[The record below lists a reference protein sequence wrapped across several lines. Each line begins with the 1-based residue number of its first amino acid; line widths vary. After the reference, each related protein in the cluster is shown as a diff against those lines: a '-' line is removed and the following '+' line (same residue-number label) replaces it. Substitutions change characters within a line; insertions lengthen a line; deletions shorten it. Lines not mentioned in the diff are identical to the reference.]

1 MRRSKVIAP
10 SGTPVIDGFTDLVA
24 IGSGGFS
31 MVYRAHELALDRA
44 VAVKVL
50 NTGLTSERERRDF
63 ERECKALGQLNHPD
77 VVTVYRPAFTDD
89 GRPCIV
95 MALYERNFRD
105 QLDATGP
112 LPPAELLDVGIRMAV
127 ALHVA
132 HRRGVLHRDVKPHNI
147 FRSVYGDPALGDFGI
162 STLAGERSHDR
173 STALS
178 LAYVAPEILD
188 DAAPSAQADVYSL
201 AATLHHLAT
210 GRAPF
215 DGKEPS
221 PRRRPG
227 APRRAAA
234 ARPQRPPGE
243 LRAGAANGDGQGPGE
258 ASCRRPGLRR
268 DAARGPGPRRPVA
281 DAVEAGHRRGRATV
295 APVVLRDDGVASTG
309 VREGRERRPPPTP
322 ATPIETP
329 AAVNLCRPPP
339 LAADRRPVH
348 RRPAASRPP
357 PPEPVEEGPS
367 RRRWVIATAL
377 AVVAIAAVVIA
388 IVVAGGGSS
397 PTAAT
402 TTVASSRPPDTFF
415 TPLAPPTGV
424 TVTRRRQRHVHGR
437 HPGRERAR
445 SATRSSRRTA
455 ATSSRSSRPGSRR
468 RSSATARRRCASS
481 SVRVGNDGR
490 LEPRRRP
497 VLLRLTGCTRPQAAT
512 ARTTLVPPPG
522 RQARGDGPVGPPRTG
537 HSRR

>member
-1 MRRSKVIAP
+1 MRRSKLIPP
-10 SGTPVIDGFTDLVA
+10 SGTPVIDGFSDLVA

-210 GRAPF
+210 GKAPF

-221 PRRRPG
+221 RVVAQVLHDEPPPLDRSDLPASFQRVLRMAMEKDSAKRP
-227 APRRAAA
+227 ADARAFAEMLREVQA
-234 ARPQRPPGE
+234 
-243 LRAGAANGDGQGPGE
+243 RAGLSPTPLKLDTDE
-258 ASCRRPGLRR
+258 
-268 DAARGPGPRRPVA
+268 PR
-281 DAVEAGHRRGRATV
+281 TV
-295 APVVLRDDGVASTG
+295 APLLPRDDGIASTG
-309 VREGRERRPPPTP
+309 VREGRERRPPPIP
-322 ATPIETP
+322 TPIETP
-329 AAVNLCRPPP
+329 APEPLPAPAPPRT
-339 LAADRRPVH
+339 DVESTVVRRV
-348 RRPAASRPP
+348 PAPP

-367 RRRWVIATAL
+367 RRRWVIATVL

-415 TPLAPPTGV
+415 TPLAPPTSV
-424 TVTRRRQRHVHGR
+424 TVTPAGNGTFTVAIPAVSGAVGYEIE
-437 HPGRERAR
+437 PANGGDVVSVESAGLPATIVGNGATTMCVVVRA
-445 SATRSSRRTA
+445 
-455 ATSSRSSRPGSRR
+455 
-468 RSSATARRRCASS
+468 
-481 SVRVGNDGR
+481 VGNDGR
-490 LEPRRRP
+490 L
-497 VLLRLTGCTRPQAAT
+497 
-512 ARTTLVPPPG
+512 
-522 RQARGDGPVGPPRTG
+522 
-537 HSRR
+537 SRDSRAFCS

>member
-1 MRRSKVIAP
+1 MRRSRAAAP
-10 SGTPVIDGFTDLVA
+10 GGPVVIDGFSDLVA

-77 VVTVYRPAFTDD
+77 VVTVYRPAFTTD

-105 QLDATGP
+105 QLDAAGP

-221 PRRRPG
+221 PRRQPG
-227 APRRAAA
+227 APRRSAAARPAGPAAELRARPAHGDVQGPGEAPGRRPRLRRGAARGAGPRRPLADDAEAGHRRSRPSPRSRCTTTPPASPACARAACAAPRRLPPPSRRTSPARVPRTRSRRRPVPVRPVVRVRRPLSAVRRQARSVIRRQGRPAVRACRRRVSVVRPA
-234 ARPQRPPGE
+234 ARPQRE
-243 LRAGAANGDGQGPGE
+243 RALVR
-258 ASCRRPGLRR
+258 CRRCAGRLVWWSGRTLVRCRRCTGGWRGGRRTSRRRRRRAVDRGAPGS
-268 DAARGPGPRRPVA
+268 GPRRW
-281 DAVEAGHRRGRATV
+281 
-295 APVVLRDDGVASTG
+295 S
-309 VREGRERRPPPTP
+309 RPS
-322 ATPIETP
+322 
-329 AAVNLCRPPP
+329 AAR
-339 LAADRRPVH
+339 
-348 RRPAASRPP
+348 AAS
-357 PPEPVEEGPS
+357 
-367 RRRWVIATAL
+367 
-377 AVVAIAAVVIA
+377 
-388 IVVAGGGSS
+388 GS
-397 PTAAT
+397 
-402 TTVASSRPPDTFF
+402 
-415 TPLAPPTGV
+415 
-424 TVTRRRQRHVHGR
+424 
-437 HPGRERAR
+437 
-445 SATRSSRRTA
+445 
-455 ATSSRSSRPGSRR
+455 
-468 RSSATARRRCASS
+468 
-481 SVRVGNDGR
+481 
-490 LEPRRRP
+490 
-497 VLLRLTGCTRPQAAT
+497 
-512 ARTTLVPPPG
+512 
-522 RQARGDGPVGPPRTG
+522 
-537 HSRR
+537 

>member
-1 MRRSKVIAP
+1 MRRSRAAAP
-10 SGTPVIDGFTDLVA
+10 GGPVVIDGFSDLVA

-50 NTGLTSERERRDF
+50 NTGLTSDRERRDF

-77 VVTVYRPAFTDD
+77 VVTVYRPAFTTD

-105 QLDATGP
+105 HLDAAGP

-215 DGKEPS
+215 DGREPS
-221 PRRRPG
+221 RVVNQVLHADPPPLDRPDL
-227 APRRAAA
+227 PPSFERALRMAMSKDPA
-234 ARPQRPPGE
+234 KRPVDARAFAEVLREVQA
-243 LRAGAANGDGQGPGE
+243 RAGHSPTTLKLDT
-258 ASCRRPGLRR
+258 
-268 DAARGPGPRRPVA
+268 DDRPVA
-281 DAVEAGHRRGRATV
+281 PVALHDDPAGV
-295 APVVLRDDGVASTG
+295 TG
-309 VREGRERRPPPTP
+309 VREGRMRRPPPP
-322 ATPIETP
+322 AP
-329 AAVNLCRPPP
+329 AVPPDVAGPRPSDAVAPTSGAGPSGGASASSAVGGPPP
-339 LAADRRPVH
+339 GAFGDPPAGTSGGPGLSSSGVGGSPGGSSGSASAPSSGVGGAPVGSFGGPGAPSSGVAGAPAGGAADTG
-348 RRPAASRPP
+348 RPAGGDDVQSTVVRRAPLP
-357 PPEPVEEGPS
+357 PPEVEPERGPS
-367 RRRWVIATAL
+367 RQR
-377 AVVAIAAVVIA
+377 VVIA
-388 IVVAGGGSS
+388 SVVGVVAVAVIVLAIAIAGGDS
-397 PTAAT
+397 PSTSTSTTA
-402 TTVASSRPPDTFF
+402 VASIPPDTFF
-415 TPLAPPTGV
+415 APLQAPAGV
-424 TVTRRRQRHVHGR
+424 TVV
-437 HPGRERAR
+437 AD
-445 SATRSSRRTA
+445 AT
-455 ATSSRSSRPGSRR
+455 GSFTV
-468 RSSATARRRCASS
+468 SI
-481 SVRVGNDGR
+481 
-490 LEPRRRP
+490 PP
-497 VLLRLTGCTRPQAAT
+497 VAGA
-512 ARTTLVPPPG
+512 
-522 RQARGDGPVGPPRTG
+522 
-537 HSRR
+537 

>member
-1 MRRSKVIAP
+1 MPPGRLPVRRPVRPLVGGMRRSRAVGAER
-10 SGTPVIDGFTDLVA
+10 TVVIDGFSDLVA

-31 MVYRAHELALDRA
+31 IVYRAHELALDRA

-77 VVTVYRPAFTDD
+77 VVTVYRPAFTTD

-188 DAAPSAQADVYSL
+188 DAPPSAQADVYSL

-221 PRRRPG
+221 RVVNQVLHDEPPPIG
-227 APRRAAA
+227 RADLPASFERVAA
-234 ARPQRPPGE
+234 H
-243 LRAGAANGDGQGPGE
+243 GDGQGPGP
-258 ASCRRPGLRR
+258 AAGRRPGVRR
-268 DAARGPGPRRPVA
+268 DAARGAGPRRPVA
-281 DAVEAGHRRGRATV
+281 DDAEAGHRRGRARSRPWCSTTT
-295 APVVLRDDGVASTG
+295 ASRSTG
-309 VREGRERRPPPTP
+309 VREGRQRRTPPP
-322 ATPIETP
+322 
-329 AAVNLCRPPP
+329 PPP
-339 LAADRRPVH
+339 GAPAVPRQARAWSARTRLTRRAAWPGAGDASRRGPRPSTARDPHAVDPGGGRPRHRSSPPSCAAARPTPDVAATSPVDPGPGH
-348 RRPAASRPP
+348 DGRIWSRGRPSAHPGGRRPAVIACGHRRRRRRFVAAPASTTAAPSASR
-357 PPEPVEEGPS
+357 
-367 RRRWVIATAL
+367 R
-377 AVVAIAAVVIA
+377 
-388 IVVAGGGSS
+388 
-397 PTAAT
+397 
-402 TTVASSRPPDTFF
+402 
-415 TPLAPPTGV
+415 
-424 TVTRRRQRHVHGR
+424 
-437 HPGRERAR
+437 
-445 SATRSSRRTA
+445 TRSSPRWRHRR
-455 ATSSRSSRPGSRR
+455 
-468 RSSATARRRCASS
+468 AS
-481 SVRVGNDGR
+481 
-490 LEPRRRP
+490 P
-497 VLLRLTGCTRPQAAT
+497 
-512 ARTTLVPPPG
+512 
-522 RQARGDGPVGPPRTG
+522 
-537 HSRR
+537 

>member
-1 MRRSKVIAP
+1 MPSSLADACSPCATEAPGRPSPAGGSSVDRRDLQPGVPPARSECHLADGVVGARRGREIHSIAPVALQADGGRAVRWVVMRRSRAAAP
-10 SGTPVIDGFTDLVA
+10 SGTPVIDGFSDLVA

-105 QLDATGP
+105 QLDASGP

-188 DAAPSAQADVYSL
+188 DAPPSAQADVYSL

-210 GRAPF
+210 GKAPF

-221 PRRRPG
+221 R
-227 APRRAAA
+227 
-234 ARPQRPPGE
+234 
-243 LRAGAANGDGQGPGE
+243 
-258 ASCRRPGLRR
+258 
-268 DAARGPGPRRPVA
+268 
-281 DAVEAGHRRGRATV
+281 
-295 APVVLRDDGVASTG
+295 VVNQVLHD
-309 VREGRERRPPPTP
+309 E
-322 ATPIETP
+322 
-329 AAVNLCRPPP
+329 PPP
-339 LAADRRPVH
+339 LDRSDLPLSFQRVLRMAMEKDPAK
-348 RRPAASRPP
+348 RPADARAFA
-357 PPEPVEEGPS
+357 EMLREVQA
-367 RRRWVIATAL
+367 R
-377 AVVAIAAVVIA
+377 
-388 IVVAGGGSS
+388 AGLS
-397 PTAAT
+397 PT
-402 TTVASSRPPDTFF
+402 
-415 TPLAPPTGV
+415 
-424 TVTRRRQRHVHGR
+424 
-437 HPGRERAR
+437 
-445 SATRSSRRTA
+445 
-455 ATSSRSSRPGSRR
+455 
-468 RSSATARRRCASS
+468 
-481 SVRVGNDGR
+481 
-490 LEPRRRP
+490 
-497 VLLRLTGCTRPQAAT
+497 
-512 ARTTLVPPPG
+512 
-522 RQARGDGPVGPPRTG
+522 
-537 HSRR
+537 